1 MTECL
6 KHFKKKK
13 MVQES
18 LSKAIMRPSVTGL
31 HFAASF
37 SFLKSI
43 LGMHLFLVCLFN
55 RRIDPE
61 YYFFLI
67 LQK

>member
-18 LSKAIMRPSVTGL
+18 LSKAIMRPNVTGL

-37 SFLKSI
+37 SF
-43 LGMHLFLVCLFN
+43 F
-55 RRIDPE
+55 
-61 YYFFLI
+61 
-67 LQK
+67 